1 MKLRKILIAAAAA
14 AIAASASISAYA
26 LAPIGKCEYA
36 EFHFIDDSYDVEGEI
51 DNYLCDCGHKLD
63 IKVLNNG
70 NVVISNFW
78 TASDKSCV
86 KIPDRFMEGRDGIS
100 YVTKVSG
107 SINCS
112 EFDVNPKNMYLKLD
126 DSKGVIFSKDGKQL
140 TAAASGYENSEYNV
154 PAGTE
159 IIGTSAFF
167 RCYNIKEITL
177 PESVKEIQ
185 SYAFGLMGSL
195 EKINIPAEV
204 EEIPYGCFVCCYD
217 LKEVYIPEGS
227 KLKKIG
233 YDSFSPANGTLELT
247 VPSFEV
253 EINESAFGVRYKN
266 VKLKSYIKPI
276 VEGEYKNGVCK
287 LTWDKTPNARTYEV
301 YQKLK
306 DGTYKLLKT
315 TEDTSVELKGVKK
328 GYKYSFAVKA
338 IGEIETNFNFGNQ
351 KHDDYYPEFFS
362 VEGAMS
368 DSVTVS
374 VK

>member
-1 MKLRKILIAAAAA
+1 M
-14 AIAASASISAYA
+14 
-26 LAPIGKCEYA
+26 
-36 EFHFIDDSYDVEGEI
+36 
-51 DNYLCDCGHKLD
+51 CDCGHELE

-70 NVVISNFW
+70 NVVIS
-78 TASDKSCV
+78 TASNKSCI

-100 YVTKVSG
+100 YVTGVSG

-112 EFDVNPKNMYLKLD
+112 EFDINPKNMYLKLD
-126 DSKGVIFSKDGKQL
+126 DSKGVIFSKDGKRL
-140 TAAASGYENSEYNV
+140 MAAAAGYKNSEYKV

-159 IIGTSAFF
+159 IIGIGAFF
-167 RCYNIKEITL
+167 ECYNIKEITL
-177 PESVKEIQ
+177 PKSVKEIQ
-185 SYAFGLMGSL
+185 SSAFGLMGSL

-204 EEIPYGCFVCCYD
+204 EEIPYRCFVCCYD

-233 YDSFSPANGTLELT
+233 YDSFSPANGTLEIT
-247 VPSFEV
+247 IPSFEV

-266 VKLKSYIKPI
+266 VKLKSYIKPT

-287 LTWDKTPNARTYEV
+287 LTWNEIPNATTYEV

-315 TEDTSVELKGVKK
+315 TKDTSVELKGTKK
-328 GYKYSFAVKA
+328 GYRYKFAVKA
-338 IGEIETNFNFGNQ
+338 IGEINTNCDLENQ

-368 DSVTVS
+368 DSVTIS